1 MKLHE
6 YQAKR
11 LLAEFG
17 IPVPAGAPA
26 SSREE
31 VLDAVRSVG
40 LPAVVKAQVHSG
52 GRGKAGGIA
61 VVNGPE
67 EVEEACSRLLGPAGT
82 AQSGPHGLPVNTV
95 LVEQHTDAARELY
108 LGLLVDPA
116 RRQPVFIVSAR
127 GGMDIEQL
135 ASEHP
140 DELTTVV
147 IDPVTGLLQYQA
159 RALARALGLS
169 GDLATQAGQYA
180 RALHRLFVE
189 KDCSLVEINPLVVTS
204 GGTLLALDAK
214 VSIDD
219 NALFRQPAL
228 AALRDASQ
236 IAPLE
241 QEAAKVGV
249 SYVKMGGS
257 IGCLV
262 NGAGLAMATMDMV
275 TLLGSQPANFLD
287 VGGAADEERIC
298 RAIELLLDDP
308 GVKVAWI
315 NISVASCAATWWP
328 APCCGVL
335 AQRRTNV
342 PFVVRLQGTN
352 AAEARELPD
361 VGAHESH
368 ARTGPHQGRPPRRG
382 GNRKA
387 IPKAEGAQRM
397 ILVDQ
402 RTRLLVQGIT
412 GREATFH
419 TLRCLEYGTSV
430 VAGVTPR
437 KGGSTWEGQVPVS
450 KRGSGEKETGREHQP
465 YLRPGAIAS
474 DPIMEAASPGLPLIV
489 CITELIPLLVEVS
502 WTGICVAGT
511 SLLSAPTVPG

>member
-11 LLAEFG
+11 LLAEYG

-31 VLDAVRSVG
+31 ALDAVTSVG

-61 VVNGPE
+61 VVSSPDAAA
-67 EVEEACSRLLGPAGT
+67 EACSRLLGARLVT

-228 AALRDASQ
+228 AALRDDSQ
-236 IAPLE
+236 IDPLE

-315 NISVASCAATWWP
+315 NIFGGILRCDLVARALLR
-328 APCCGVL
+328 VL

-352 AAEARELPD
+352 AAEARELLMSGPMSLMLEPD
-361 VGAHESH
+361 LTRA
-368 ARTGPHQGRPPRRG
+368 ARLAVAATGKPS
-382 GNRKA
+382 RK
-387 IPKAEGAQRM
+387 
-397 ILVDQ
+397 
-402 RTRLLVQGIT
+402 
-412 GREATFH
+412 
-419 TLRCLEYGTSV
+419 
-430 VAGVTPR
+430 
-437 KGGSTWEGQVPVS
+437 S
-450 KRGSGEKETGREHQP
+450 KEH
-465 YLRPGAIAS
+465 
-474 DPIMEAASPGLPLIV
+474 
-489 CITELIPLLVEVS
+489 
-502 WTGICVAGT
+502 
-511 SLLSAPTVPG
+511 SA